1 VSESG
6 SRQGRSH
13 DGSPSSLVFSEFD
26 RAAMRR
32 ALELAE
38 RGLETTHPNPRVGCV
53 IAQGE
58 RIVGEGWHE
67 WPGEAHA
74 EVMALRAAG
83 AQAAGSTAYVTLEP
97 CNHFGRTPPCVNA
110 LLEARVR
117 RVVFALHDPNP
128 TVAGG
133 GGEALRR
140 AGVQVE
146 SGLMEAEAA
155 EINAGFIRRMRFGR
169 PWVRLKIAM
178 SLDGRTALSNGAS
191 QWITSEPAR
200 ADVQLWRARSS
211 AILTGSGTVL
221 ADDPQLNVRIPAPRR
236 RQPARVVLDT
246 NLRTPPTARLFAS
259 SLHIKHADAEVASRA
274 QSRDE
279 IGERGAIVARDS
291 LQAGMQ
297 PAQGRASGAS
307 SQPHVPRTLSGTAQ
321 LPGSVSAPGAGD
333 TFNSSVIIFT
343 ATSDP
348 VRRAALEARGAH
360 IEQIDGGPT
369 LDLHAVMDRLG
380 ALGVNELLVEAG
392 ATLSGALIRSGLVD
406 ELLLYIAPMLLG
418 PHARA
423 LATLPELT
431 DLSASPRFAI
441 IETHMIGP
449 DVRLRLRPVPS

>member
-1 VSESG
+1 M
-6 SRQGRSH
+6 R
-13 DGSPSSLVFSEFD
+13 FSEFD
-26 RAAMRR
+26 RVAMKR

-74 EVMALRAAG
+74 EVMALRSAG
-83 AQAAGSTAYVTLEP
+83 AEAAGSTAYVTLEP

-110 LLEARVR
+110 LLDARVR
-117 RVVFALHDPNP
+117 RVVFAMHDPNP

-146 SGLMEAEAA
+146 SGLMEAESA
-155 EINAGFIRRMRFGR
+155 EINVGYIKRMRFGR
-169 PWVRLKIAM
+169 PWLRLKIAM

-211 AILTGSGTVL
+211 AILTGSGTAL

-236 RQPARVVLDT
+236 RQPARIVLDT
-246 NLRTPPTARLFAS
+246 QLRTPPTARMFATS
-259 SLHIKHADAEVASRA
+259 SRAPAHNEAAARGAMFAGGSRSSADA
-274 QSRDE
+274 
-279 IGERGAIVARDS
+279 
-291 LQAGMQ
+291 
-297 PAQGRASGAS
+297 P
-307 SQPHVPRTLSGTAQ
+307 GT
-321 LPGSVSAPGAGD
+321 GD
-333 TFNSSVIIFT
+333 TSHGSVIIFT
-343 ATSDP
+343 ASADP
-348 VRRAALEARGAH
+348 ARRAALEEQGARIEHVAGA
-360 IEQIDGGPT
+360 ET

-380 ALGVNELLVEAG
+380 ALGMNEVLVEAG
-392 ATLSGALIRSGLVD
+392 ATLSGALIRNGLVD

-431 DLSASPRFAI
+431 DLSASPRFSI
-441 IETHMIGP
+441 IETQMIGP
-449 DVRLRLRPVPS
+449 DVRLRLRPA